1 MFLCYHPYQ
10 AFISSV
16 ATLHHQSLDASSFWK
31 RSGNFLFKLEG
42 EHFMPTLPLVLTFI
56 AAALNGLLAGASL
69 DQSLKQLPA
78 RHRMGTRAFSLY
90 SRSADLSPN
99 GIIWYASL
107 GISAAVVTIAA
118 AVAALVAGNV
128 ATLPIVLA
136 AILSVLHSIA
146 TAQAAPTNF
155 RQQSI
160 QGDEAALAR
169 VFDTFERWQTV
180 RAILQALTFAAT
192 LWAIF
197 VLG

>member
-1 MFLCYHPYQ
+1 MQ
-10 AFISSV
+10 A
-16 ATLHHQSLDASSFWK
+16 
-31 RSGNFLFKLEG
+31 
-42 EHFMPTLPLVLTFI
+42 TLPLVLTFI

-78 RHRMGTRAFSLY
+78 RHRMGISAFSLY

-107 GISAAVVTIAA
+107 GISAAGVTIAA
-118 AVAALVAGNV
+118 AVASLVAGNV
-128 ATLPIVLA
+128 ATLPIILA
-136 AILSVLHSIA
+136 AILSVLHSIT

-155 RQQSI
+155 RQHNI
-160 QGDEAALAR
+160 QGDEAALVR

-180 RAILQALTFAAT
+180 RAILQVLTFAAT

-197 VLG
+197 V